1 MLIISLIRFKK
12 LSCLELLINL
22 VKYSFVNEK
31 WGIAAWSLF
40 IRDNLF
46 IDVTKVRLCQL
57 LCSSFF
63 NKSLLIVPK

>member
-22 VKYSFVNEK
+22 VKHSFVNEK
-31 WGIAAWSLF
+31 WGIAGWSLF

-46 IDVTKVRLCQL
+46 IDVTKVRLC
-57 LCSSFF
+57 
-63 NKSLLIVPK
+63 